1 MVKPLPL
8 RLRGEFLVNGRR
20 ARFYLRV
27 ASALMLSIGLFFPY
41 FLGQIGSLRLLIVM
55 IGFAALALEVF
66 LMQLALRRRILVVVG
81 SGVYLAI
88 AVGVIEV
95 IALRLD
101 DRVFAINAEHLFAM
115 LPLFAALGWLL
126 YQSEQG
132 HIYLVVLLSVASL
145 VGIVA
150 VGESLLDRSLL
161 GREYD
166 FAISQREGIPR
177 AIVGSENVLVLGA
190 ILAALVPLSLKLEGL
205 RYQVGV
211 GIVLVAGAWATGSR
225 APALICTV
233 VAVVQY
239 FPILQ
244 VMLQRYLWIVKAGAG
259 AVLVGLACFSI
270 FVWTPYIPGADDLAY
285 SSNYRGAIY
294 SLVPEFLIDRPFG
307 YVFSAAPLDLWVI
320 ESEARGSVDI
330 ARSVDSEIVYAIF
343 GLGWLGLGFFVAAL
357 FVSIAAIKHDVALGL
372 SALTLTCLGFVLALH
387 AWDAMGPLWYLLL
400 GACFSISVW
409 PWARN
414 LTARIRPKA
423 IRPRR
428 VGHSDQT
435 RLVTAVAK

>member
-1 MVKPLPL
+1 MPLPL
-8 RLRGEFLVNGRR
+8 RLGDKSLVDGCRTR
-20 ARFYLRV
+20 SYLRV
-27 ASALMLSIGLFFPY
+27 TSALLLSLGLFFPY

-66 LMQLALRRRILVVVG
+66 FMEVALRRRILAVVG
-81 SGVYLAI
+81 IGVYLAVV
-88 AVGVIEV
+88 VGVIEV

-115 LPLFAALGWLL
+115 LPLFASLGWLL
-126 YQSEQG
+126 YRSEKS
-132 HIYLVVLLSVASL
+132 HIYLVVLLSVGSV

-177 AIVGSENVLVLGA
+177 AIVGAENVLVLGA
-190 ILAALVPLSLKLEGL
+190 ILAALVPLTLKLEGL

-211 GIVLVAGAWATGSR
+211 GALLVAGSWATGSR
-225 APALICTV
+225 APALVCT
-233 VAVVQY
+233 AIALVQY
-239 FPILQ
+239 FPILR
-244 VMLQRYLWIVKAGAG
+244 VMLQRHLWMMKAGAG
-259 AVLVGLACFSI
+259 AVLLGLACFSI

-294 SLVPEFLIDRPFG
+294 SLVPEFLVDRPLG
-307 YVFSAAPLDLWVI
+307 YIFSAAPLDLWVI

-343 GLGWLGLGFFVAAL
+343 GLGWVGLGLFVAAL

-400 GACFSISVW
+400 GACLSVSVW

-414 LTARIRPKA
+414 LTARIRP
-423 IRPRR
+423 RR
-428 VGHSDQT
+428 QT
-435 RLVTAVAK
+435 ELGRAHAQTE